1 MNNLGGYDHKFIWV
15 SHGSTISV
23 SSSNSEPRVY
33 YKKFPQVA
41 EITYYIGEGN
51 ILFGIDE
58 YYEKLQQFVTI
69 PVKDNRTGYLLP
81 NPNPGIIPDQID
93 PNQLFDK
100 TLPKTNEL
108 PEYWTYDEW
117 NKFYL
122 GTLYSG
128 PDKKKHAVPTHI
140 YHDDN
145 NRFAIRPIIYSASD
159 NDTDLYIIHT
169 HNGHRV
175 QTKNYGRRMYANIM
189 GLWYMGPKNNQWKIE
204 KLITITDIINMTKV
218 KGFITQFD
226 IYNLIM
232 KEVNNK
238 SITDPITISFFSC
251 QDPYEKYYI
260 NTINNLTNIKEY
272 NDKLTNF
279 YKNYYID
286 DFNFNVIS
294 DEEDISIELSY
305 FTVKWGNIYT
315 NIDASKNRMDLEYD
329 FTTSKFNNGSEI
341 IKIGIDIMNVY
352 NDEDSNP
359 IFPTDK
365 YKDENQKYTDL
376 NILTFWGFYMKDLT
390 KEENVCLTTENL
402 HIFRIINTLILYA
415 KNVRYGPRVYYGEP
429 KVEIAALRIPFNK
442 KNFERYINKFTG
454 NDNNILFIKLII
466 DQNKSYTTSVL
477 YSDIN
482 GITHKFIVDL
492 SFFSIVD
499 VTSNIFELDNYIHH
513 LLINKHI
520 TYFEIITV
528 VDNNNDNLQIIGNSM
543 GTYDDVVNDY
553 GQVTLIKG
561 SDNDEKDITLK
572 GGRKINRKTIKYK
585 GGKGKR
591 PKQRKSKKIS
601 NKRKQTNIKKIRT
614 NRKSR

>member
-1 MNNLGGYDHKFIWV
+1 
-15 SHGSTISV
+15 
-23 SSSNSEPRVY
+23 
-33 YKKFPQVA
+33 
-41 EITYYIGEGN
+41 
-51 ILFGIDE
+51 
-58 YYEKLQQFVTI
+58 
-69 PVKDNRTGYLLP
+69 
-81 NPNPGIIPDQID
+81 
-93 PNQLFDK
+93 
-100 TLPKTNEL
+100 
-108 PEYWTYDEW
+108 
-117 NKFYL
+117 
-122 GTLYSG
+122 
-128 PDKKKHAVPTHI
+128 
-140 YHDDN
+140 
-145 NRFAIRPIIYSASD
+145 
-159 NDTDLYIIHT
+159 
-169 HNGHRV
+169 
-175 QTKNYGRRMYANIM
+175 
-189 GLWYMGPKNNQWKIE
+189 
-204 KLITITDIINMTKV
+204 
-218 KGFITQFD
+218 
-226 IYNLIM
+226 
-232 KEVNNK
+232 
-238 SITDPITISFFSC
+238 
-251 QDPYEKYYI
+251 
-260 NTINNLTNIKEY
+260 
-272 NDKLTNF
+272 
-279 YKNYYID
+279 
-286 DFNFNVIS
+286 
-294 DEEDISIELSY
+294 
-305 FTVKWGNIYT
+305 
-315 NIDASKNRMDLEYD
+315 
-329 FTTSKFNNGSEI
+329 
-341 IKIGIDIMNVY
+341 
-352 NDEDSNP
+352 
-359 IFPTDK
+359 
-365 YKDENQKYTDL
+365 
-376 NILTFWGFYMKDLT
+376 MKDLT